1 MMMNTIQTKKID
13 MADLE
18 RVNGGGWFD
27 NIVDFCVDAIE
38 DASNFVPDE
47 LVAVELV
54 VDEGVKRFSES
65 VYDALEE
72 VSHQMPK

>member
-1 MMMNTIQTKKID
+1 MMMNTIQTKRID

-27 NIVDFCVDAIE
+27 NIVDFCVDAIK

>member
-27 NIVDFCVDAIE
+27 NIVDFCVDAIK

-54 VDEGVKRFSES
+54 VDEGVKRLSES

-72 VSHQMPK
+72 ASHQMPK

>member
-1 MMMNTIQTKKID
+1 MIMRFTILILSANMKKTLIGD
-13 MADLE
+13 FLDL
-18 RVNGGGWFD
+18 
-27 NIVDFCVDAIE
+27 CVDAVK

-54 VDEGVKRFSES
+54 VDEGVKRLSES

-72 VSHQMPK
+72 ASHQMPK

>member
-1 MMMNTIQTKKID
+1 MMNTIQAKKID

>member
-1 MMMNTIQTKKID
+1 MKKTLIGD
-13 MADLE
+13 FLDL
-18 RVNGGGWFD
+18 
-27 NIVDFCVDAIE
+27 CVDAVK

-54 VDEGVKRFSES
+54 VDEGIKRLSES

-72 VSHQMPK
+72 ASHQMPK